1 MRNKVAFCQLKIFFK
16 RETLQLLFIGAY
28 ALVSLS
34 TWVNIKAVPKAKFT
48 YFLSLSTHFSSSG
61 LLWTRKLWQV
71 YRRMWEGC
79 RNRTWKSSWLHPDSK
94 VTVFCNFFLSIFLK
108 ENTFYTYMIP
118 ETLWV
123 LKIKLLFER
132 IFRNVKLSVGRLSKG
147 FLDHNKDS
155 NFLHAPTE
163 TKQWTRDVLNYL
175 TIYILNVITKSNEEK
190 TFSCMN
196 PQVTF
201 LISLLFLCYNFFFN
215 FTMYRALA
223 RAGKAYLKKDD
234 DESALRYLNKSLSE
248 HRTPEISKLILEV
261 SVT

>member
-1 MRNKVAFCQLKIFFK
+1 M
-16 RETLQLLFIGAY
+16 
-28 ALVSLS
+28 SLT

-48 YFLSLSTHFSSSG
+48 YFLILSTHFSSSG

-94 VTVFCNFFLSIFLK
+94 VTIFCNFFLSIFLK

-163 TKQWTRDVLNYL
+163 TKLCTNEQEMCWIISQFIFWMLEQKVMKKKPLVVW
-175 TIYILNVITKSNEEK
+175 ILRLH
-190 TFSCMN
+190 FSY
-196 PQVTF
+196 
-201 LISLLFLCYNFFFN
+201 LCYFSVIIFF
-215 FTMYRALA
+215 
-223 RAGKAYLKKDD
+223 
-234 DESALRYLNKSLSE
+234 S
-248 HRTPEISKLILEV
+248 ILPCTEL
-261 SVT
+261 

>member
-1 MRNKVAFCQLKIFFK
+1 M
-16 RETLQLLFIGAY
+16 
-28 ALVSLS
+28 
-34 TWVNIKAVPKAKFT
+34 
-48 YFLSLSTHFSSSG
+48 
-61 LLWTRKLWQV
+61 
-71 YRRMWEGC
+71 
-79 RNRTWKSSWLHPDSK
+79 
-94 VTVFCNFFLSIFLK
+94 
-108 ENTFYTYMIP
+108 
-118 ETLWV
+118 
-123 LKIKLLFER
+123 
-132 IFRNVKLSVGRLSKG
+132 
-147 FLDHNKDS
+147 
-155 NFLHAPTE
+155 
-163 TKQWTRDVLNYL
+163 LNYL